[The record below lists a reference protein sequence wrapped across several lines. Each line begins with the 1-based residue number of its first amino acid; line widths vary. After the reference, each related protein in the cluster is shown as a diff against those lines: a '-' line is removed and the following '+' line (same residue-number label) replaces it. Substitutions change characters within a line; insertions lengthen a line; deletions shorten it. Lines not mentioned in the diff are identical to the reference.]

1 MFDREIY
8 EKRVQWYKDA
18 RFGMF
23 IHFGAYAAAA
33 RGEWVRSEEEM
44 SIEDY
49 QKYIDAFDPDDCD
62 MKEWARMAKKA
73 GMRYAV
79 MTAKHHDGYAL
90 FDTKLSDYKTKK
102 DYVAQ
107 FLEAFRAEGIRVG
120 LYFSL
125 LDWHHPD
132 YPHYHDRHHPE
143 RNNEAYKDVNHDFEN
158 YLHFM
163 HGQVREL
170 CSNYGK
176 LDIMWF
182 DFSYDEMRAEK
193 WQAQKLVEMVR
204 GLQPDII
211 LDNRLEVSG
220 EGFGSLLSNHPSD
233 YCGDFVSPE
242 QIIPPYGL
250 FDEKGRPVLWE
261 ACITMNDHWGYHSQD
276 HNYKKTATILR
287 KLVECVSK
295 GGNMI
300 LNVGPDA
307 RGRFPKEAIHILDEI
322 SLWMRD
328 HAESIYGCSY
338 ASLKKPEN
346 GRITQKDQVLYY
358 HVMEMSIG
366 GIPLYGI
373 HREDVES
380 IYLLSDHSELMIM
393 DNWIV
398 NNYPDIVFV
407 DIKGNDLPDPIDTVI
422 KISLKKKCE

>member
-1 MFDREIY
+1 MFDRENY
-8 EKRVQWYKDA
+8 EKRIEWYKDA

-23 IHFGAYAAAA
+23 IHFGAYATAA
-33 RGEWVRSEEEM
+33 RGEWVRSVEEM
-44 SIEDY
+44 SVHDY

-73 GMRYAV
+73 GMKYAV

-90 FDTKLSDYKTKK
+90 FDTKLSDYKTRR
-102 DYVAQ
+102 DFVAE
-107 FLEAFRAEGIRVG
+107 FLEAFRAEGLHVG

-125 LDWHHPD
+125 IDWHHPD

-143 RNNEAYKDVNHDFEN
+143 RNNEAYKNVKHDFDN
-158 YLHFM
+158 YLRFM
-163 HGQVREL
+163 HGQVKEL

-204 GLQPDII
+204 SLQNDII

-220 EGFGSLLSNHPSD
+220 EGFGSLLSDHPSD

-250 FDEKGRPVLWE
+250 SDQQGRPVLWE

-276 HNYKKTATILR
+276 HNYKKTMTIIR

-307 RGRFPKEAIHILDEI
+307 RGRFPKETTRILNEI
-322 SLWMRD
+322 SVWMRNYS
-328 HAESIYGCSY
+328 ESIYGCTYS
-338 ASLKKPEN
+338 SIKKPEN
-346 GRITQKDQVLYY
+346 GRITQNGKILYY

-373 HREDVES
+373 HRDNVEA
-380 IYLLSDHSELMIM
+380 IYLLSDHSELQIM

-398 NNYPDIVFV
+398 NNYPDIVFI

-422 KISLKKKCE
+422 KIILK